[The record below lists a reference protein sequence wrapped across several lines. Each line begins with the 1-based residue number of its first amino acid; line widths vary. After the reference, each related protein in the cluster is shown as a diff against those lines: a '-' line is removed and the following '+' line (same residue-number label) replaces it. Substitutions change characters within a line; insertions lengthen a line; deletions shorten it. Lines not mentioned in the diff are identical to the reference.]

1 MTTRVRNN
9 LSAPT
14 RLVGALTSG
23 ATTINVDSTDG
34 WPTPGGGEEALGCLS
49 YPNVAA
55 LELFTYTGKTSTS
68 FTGVTRG
75 ADDTDPKAHP
85 ARALVVHVASAADI
99 SAAAGAT
106 ELDDLTDVDT
116 SGAADGEVLTYDS
129 GTSSWV
135 PAAASTVAALDD
147 LTDVDVAAA
156 VTGDRLVYDGSEW
169 GPEPAE
175 YVQFVYNS
183 SGGQA
188 GNRFN
193 DWSDLMGVLG
203 ALAGPKLILF
213 EQDETIP
220 AGAWDL
226 DNVELRGNGKEYNA
240 GGYTLT
246 FGDSTTI
253 SSWENPKV
261 NSMRLLSTSTTG
273 AVWSPV
279 GATSLQIE
287 SLAHVHSTTEPFIS
301 HSGAGPFVISM
312 RNSARWRL
320 LSGGVENLETT
331 MAAFEQ
337 LIIFRG
343 DNSVV
348 DDDTLAS
355 TNGVLFIDIIG
366 SVVGDPAGYPSTHT
380 NLNVGF
386 GLALNLT
393 FASAL
398 GFDPTG
404 LAAITGT
411 NVQAAIEELDAAVDA
426 VADDVAAL
434 PTLAS
439 GTYTPTATGVSNVD
453 SITVNPCTYSRVG
466 DIVTVA
472 GFFSVN
478 HTTNGLATVMRLS
491 LPIAS
496 NLANQYDLGGSCG
509 AEDQLGGMVEGDE
522 TNNEALFRWVAP
534 TSASRFVGFVFQY
547 PVV

>member
-135 PAAASTVAALDD
+135 PAAASTV
-147 LTDVDVAAA
+147 
-156 VTGDRLVYDGSEW
+156 
-169 GPEPAE
+169 
-175 YVQFVYNS
+175 
-183 SGGQA
+183 
-188 GNRFN
+188 
-193 DWSDLMGVLG
+193 
-203 ALAGPKLILF
+203 
-213 EQDETIP
+213 
-220 AGAWDL
+220 
-226 DNVELRGNGKEYNA
+226 
-240 GGYTLT
+240 
-246 FGDSTTI
+246 
-253 SSWENPKV
+253 
-261 NSMRLLSTSTTG
+261 
-273 AVWSPV
+273 
-279 GATSLQIE
+279 
-287 SLAHVHSTTEPFIS
+287 
-301 HSGAGPFVISM
+301 
-312 RNSARWRL
+312 
-320 LSGGVENLETT
+320 
-331 MAAFEQ
+331 
-337 LIIFRG
+337 
-343 DNSVV
+343 
-348 DDDTLAS
+348 
-355 TNGVLFIDIIG
+355 
-366 SVVGDPAGYPSTHT
+366 
-380 NLNVGF
+380 
-386 GLALNLT
+386 
-393 FASAL
+393 
-398 GFDPTG
+398 
-404 LAAITGT
+404 
-411 NVQAAIEELDAAVDA
+411 
-426 VADDVAAL
+426 

-522 TNNEALFRWVAP
+522 TNNEALFRWRAP